1 MMLRNFQ
8 KEYCLGKAK
17 LNNRTHSYS
26 ECTIPIEIDKKQK
39 SHRFFNQWLFYSL
52 YRGDKIV
59 CAFLWFPFAG
69 VQSFI
74 QKHVRK
80 RTNSFCFSS
89 FSHTQVS
96 SRRAKNK
103 KATDFSISG
112 FSTHFVGVTRF
123 ELATTRPPDAYS
135 NRAEL
140 HPEFLRW
147 SVSDSFRGA
156 KIQTIWFF
164 TTFEAKIYCEKC
176 YICLLSDFFTQKF
189 FH

>member
-135 NRAEL
+135 KPGWATPRTLSECKYTNFCLTKKWKANIFSL
-140 HPEFLRW
+140 FGKKTGLKSPVIPFLQCQ
-147 SVSDSFRGA
+147 S
-156 KIQTIWFF
+156 T
-164 TTFEAKIYCEKC
+164 
-176 YICLLSDFFTQKF
+176 LLSA
-189 FH
+189 